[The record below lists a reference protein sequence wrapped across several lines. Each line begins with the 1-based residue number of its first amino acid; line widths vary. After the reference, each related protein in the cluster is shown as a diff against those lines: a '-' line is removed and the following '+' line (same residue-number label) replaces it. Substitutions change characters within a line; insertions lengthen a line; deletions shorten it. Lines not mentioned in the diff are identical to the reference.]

1 MADKI
6 AHAKKKTLH
15 MLKWLKTFCT
25 IFHSTFPFQ
34 LLLRIALDSD
44 IAKIAN
50 RTHGNHF
57 NSMPGKQVSLDFRI
71 GKTSSNVSHND
82 GRIESSSFLG
92 LHSELKI
99 DLNGHTLNAY
109 TYASNEIVSCEL
121 VYFYSRW

>member
-1 MADKI
+1 
-6 AHAKKKTLH
+6 
-15 MLKWLKTFCT
+15 MLCIVFQ
-25 IFHSTFPFQ
+25 STYPFQ
-34 LLLRIALDSD
+34 LLLRNVLGSD

-50 RTHGNHF
+50 IIHY
-57 NSMPGKQVSLDFRI
+57 NSIPGKQVSLDFRI

>member
-1 MADKI
+1 
-6 AHAKKKTLH
+6 
-15 MLKWLKTFCT
+15 MLCIVFQ
-25 IFHSTFPFQ
+25 STYPFQ
-34 LLLRIALDSD
+34 LLLRNVLGSD

-50 RTHGNHF
+50 RIHGNHF

-92 LHSELKI
+92 LLSELKI

-109 TYASNEIVSCEL
+109 TYAANEMVSCKL